1 MNLPIVGQIERGGV
15 PLPVYGFRVPA
26 GFPSPAQD
34 HLEQTISLD
43 ALFDIRA
50 PHTYLIYVDGDS
62 LRDIGIFDGDL
73 LVVDRSLP
81 AEHGAVVVAALN
93 DEPMV
98 KILHKRGTDIRLL
111 SANDKYPPRFVL
123 EGDELRIWGV
133 VKFSVRSHGCT

>member
-1 MNLPIVGQIERGGV
+1 MNLPIVGQIAPGGV

-50 PHTYLIYVDGDS
+50 PHTYLVYVDGES

-81 AEHGAVVVAALN
+81 PEHGAVVVAALN